1 MYADWTLVGRLELQ
15 KQRDCTVGLEE
26 WFSAPPRLRELI

>member
-1 MYADWTLVGRLELQ
+1 MYADWTLAGRLELQ

-26 WFSAPPRLRELI
+26 WFSAPLDFES